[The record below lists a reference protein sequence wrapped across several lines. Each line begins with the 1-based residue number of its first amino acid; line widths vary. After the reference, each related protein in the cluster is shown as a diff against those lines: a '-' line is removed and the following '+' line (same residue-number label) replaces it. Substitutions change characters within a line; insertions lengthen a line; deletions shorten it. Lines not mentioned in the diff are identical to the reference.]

1 MEKET
6 INTHEELKEIKQ
18 KLFSKRVFIIKLLI
32 ILEFITMAI
41 DIIYNIAFQNSDFSV
56 ISKDIIHSIFIL
68 TLLMYIFYT
77 LKDNISLKVDLER
90 ANELYDIEI
99 EKNKFVN
106 TTRYNLFGKTAF
118 VDDFINLMFIDK
130 KVPFFIPKSLFNIS
144 YSMYHK
150 LDYCINN
157 GEMNRCDISKDI
169 FKKDKFLLTLS
180 KIYEYGMLYASLIKF
195 NETGRR
201 EVANGTITLTITNGI
216 VKDAKFV
223 IDGMNGF
230 EKEAITMDGPSFDN
244 YYKDLLKSNTEL
256 KDISSISISLN
267 K

>member
-6 INTHEELKEIKQ
+6 INTHEELVKIKQ
-18 KLFSKRVFIIKLLI
+18 KLFSKRVYIIKLLI
-32 ILEFITMAI
+32 IFEFITMAI
-41 DIIYNIAFQNSDFSV
+41 DVIYNVAFQNSDFSM
-56 ISKDIIHSIFIL
+56 ISKDIINNIFVL
-68 TLLMYIFYT
+68 VLLMYIFYT
-77 LKDNISLKVDLER
+77 LRDNVSLNVDVER
-90 ANELYDIEI
+90 YKELYDIEI
-99 EKNKFVN
+99 EKNKFIN
-106 TTRYNLFGKTAF
+106 TTRYNLSGKTAF

-169 FKKDKFLLTLS
+169 FKKDRFLLTLS

-201 EVANGTITLTITNGI
+201 DIANGTIILTIENSI
-216 VKDAKFV
+216 VKNAKFI
-223 IDGMNGF
+223 IDEINGF
-230 EKEAITMDGPSFDN
+230 EKEEIIMDGPSFDN

-256 KDISSISISLN
+256 KDISTISISLN